1 MVRNH
6 MKFSTTYISKRR
18 LVFFCNYIFFLTT
31 SLRLHFF
38 FSIKEERKR
47 LFLFPANREKKE
59 EEFGLV
65 GERRKNGK
73 GNRFPLPDHH
83 RHFHRKSSCARL
95 LLVVNQELSR
105 VLTLLIYWVFWGQV
119 VYQFIFFVITALFKF
134 DQVTDFAGTFFIFII
149 FVLISLTF
157 TNIDFDSKNVWSG
170 STNFVIL
177 AVLTLVLKGT
187 WHFRQVRKYLF
198 FSALS

>member
-1 MVRNH
+1 M
-6 MKFSTTYISKRR
+6 
-18 LVFFCNYIFFLTT
+18 
-31 SLRLHFF
+31 
-38 FSIKEERKR
+38 
-47 LFLFPANREKKE
+47 
-59 EEFGLV
+59 
-65 GERRKNGK
+65 
-73 GNRFPLPDHH
+73 
-83 RHFHRKSSCARL
+83 
-95 LLVVNQELSR
+95 
-105 VLTLLIYWVFWGQV
+105 
-119 VYQFIFFVITALFKF
+119 YQFIFFVITALFKF